1 MLKRKSLSLLVIIV
15 GIMRLDA
22 QPVMVNS
29 NAPESLRIQYT
40 GRLFGYYRMEA
51 DERQGQYLEP
61 VEKFLDMRK
70 SLDPND
76 EGLRPLLLG
85 MGDNFAPEMGAS
97 LQQFDDHGCKPP
109 ENLGM
114 EKNES
119 RRDKS
124 HLPQSLYKTSDRSAP
139 KAECDNVVKFLLEA
153 GYRAIVPGREDFGYS
168 ATWLHNIGVMI
179 RHTNLPSSSVRGHNR
194 DGKLTMLAA
203 NIRVDF
209 KSAELKVNSKTG
221 KPKLIKLGCPLLLAD
236 NLSDVHNET
245 CSNPD
250 LPTRLDWLERVDRVL
265 ARPGVAEEV
274 ETAAEPTS
282 GTYSLLKN
290 ETLAIESMLP
300 PTGRDWSSFKKTL
313 ADLAEQDR
321 KLMRLTSPAQ
331 LTDSNYGTQ
340 LCLATAMAQVLS
352 STLLNRPAQPDCGKQ
367 KFAPEHWA
375 SELNSITGELKVA
388 CDRIRASIDDQE
400 ANKRDQVTR
409 EADICEYGR
418 AVVRAH
424 RVDVRKGEHAHTL
437 SENVLRSGQDALLR
451 MIAEEELDKGYTE
464 ATVSE
469 NGQPKSVLIIGV
481 AGQETMAPISLTD
494 RQVCLNSERHE
505 SDKSEHLVSCE
516 TTGRIQGNVTVMNPI
531 RIINAL
537 LRGARLIHRC
547 EENKSPCEY
556 DYRVLMA
563 QMPQTET
570 IELVSRLNAAPGE
583 CTPGVESCGNS
594 TEEGVPQ
601 LDLVLSEA
609 QSGHETPYLTAQY
622 GLDIHKR
629 WSITPVLTPTPAYDI
644 QFHKLVR
651 PDSTVTLEKQA
662 EGRGFKNEI
671 ARNLP
676 WSDSEHGDS
685 TLHLLMVAIENAAD
699 SVKATKGT
707 NAAERK
713 QDYFIAP
720 KGQGE
725 NEPEI
730 LHSGNC
736 TLDSTTASG
745 TNAKER
751 AAAQRRDDRC
761 KVSVIQYLLRR
772 MQEAAG
778 SDLALL
784 QRRDIFLDRLPP
796 GYDKY
801 EVCKPPDNSQRPL
814 DSSERRHC
822 ELRMA
827 LDRVLWKGDY
837 SEIVMLSGK
846 DIAGMMLAASTQ
858 NSQEQSLSQTDIS
871 GQWLVTFGIVTV
883 PASNLTRSQI
893 SSSEFSVTS
902 DPSCN
907 DVQERA
913 HPSAGGR
920 TLYCVNGQPL
930 LADHAYSIAA
940 TDYLDQTGVV
950 PKQPFDDYYSSKGK
964 FVTEIIEQNIFL
976 GPPPIS
982 TSSSKKTT
990 LDDQISLLEKAE
1002 VKHQQRR
1009 LFQIDIAKVVGG
1021 YNFRSP
1027 QSGDN
1032 FVASA
1037 FQGATD
1043 SRASTP
1049 SQSELDVEA
1058 KERALW
1064 RTTPFNFGIQS
1075 DAAYDR
1081 SVQGNLTGSPV
1092 NAAYPLNNA
1101 TVGGFVEWK
1110 ITSRTG
1116 HHALLPAGVLKAV
1129 LAPYQYQRQF
1139 NGSYLFFAHTDKTKN
1154 QQTLHLSPVNGF
1166 SHRAGLRWLEE
1177 VSSGKWFRGDR
1188 GSYFEAG
1195 PQLTV
1200 LSDILAAVTLSTPG
1214 SASLLCPANSSLTI
1228 LNCFKAANY
1237 PINAATRAVA
1247 QTASLH
1253 SSGLYWDMHYQ
1264 KTLQSLADKSGPGI
1278 SLSIDSKGDY
1288 FFRRS
1293 ASKTLSSQ
1301 TLYDVPAS
1309 ISLGFPVLRNF
1320 SVGPTYSVFLY
1331 GNQVAAQSLT
1341 VNSFGLTGRWYFDRD
1356 AAVDLGHQGR
1366 FKGPASADETK
1377 TSRIK

>member
-1 MLKRKSLSLLVIIV
+1 MLKRLFLLGIVV

-22 QPVMVNS
+22 QPIMVNS
-29 NAPESLRIQYT
+29 NAPGSLRIQYT
-40 GRLFGYYRMEA
+40 GRLFGYYRMEP
-51 DERQGQYLEP
+51 DEKEGQYLGP
-61 VEKFLDMRK
+61 VEKFLNMRK
-70 SLDPND
+70 VPAN
-76 EGLRPLLLG
+76 ENLRPLLLG

-97 LQQFDDHGCKPP
+97 LQRVGDKNDQHCYLPEDEKPP
-109 ENLGM
+109 
-114 EKNES
+114 S
-119 RRDKS
+119 AKS
-124 HLPQSLYKTSDRSAP
+124 WHPPQSIYKTSSRSAP
-139 KAECDNVVKFLLEA
+139 SAECDNVVKFLLEA

-168 ATWLHNIGVMI
+168 AAWLHNIGVLV
-179 RHTNLPSSSVRGHNR
+179 RRTNLPDSPVRSRNR
-194 DGKLTMLAA
+194 DKKLTILAA

-209 KSAELKVNSKTG
+209 KAAEVKVNSKAA
-221 KPKLIKLGCPLLLAD
+221 KPKSIKLGCPLLLAD
-236 NLSDVHNET
+236 NLADLHNET
-245 CSNPD
+245 CSNQD

-282 GTYSLLKN
+282 GTYNLLRN

-300 PTGRDWSSFKKTL
+300 STGRNWSSFKKTL
-313 ADLAEQDR
+313 TNLAEQDQ

-331 LTDSNYGTQ
+331 LTGSNYGTQ
-340 LCLATAMAQVLS
+340 LCLATAMAQVLY
-352 STLLNRPAQPDCGKQ
+352 STLLNTSAQPECDKQ
-367 KFAPEHWA
+367 KFAAEHWA
-375 SELNSITGELKVA
+375 SELNSISGELKEA
-388 CDRIRASIDDQE
+388 CDRIRTSIKDQE
-400 ANKRDQVTR
+400 GDKRDQMTR
-409 EADICEYGR
+409 DADICEYGK
-418 AVVRAH
+418 AVARAH
-424 RVDVRKGEHAHTL
+424 RVDVRKNEHAGTL
-437 SENVLRSGQDALLR
+437 SEKALRAGQDALLR

-464 ATVSE
+464 ATVEE
-469 NGQPKSVLIIGV
+469 NGHPKSILIIGV
-481 AGQETMAPISLTD
+481 AGQETMAPISLTN
-494 RQVCLNSERHE
+494 RQVCLQQQRDE
-505 SDKSEHLVSCE
+505 SDQSEHLVGCD

-537 LRGARLIHRC
+537 LRGAKLIHRC

-563 QMPQTET
+563 QMPQTEA
-570 IELVSRLNAAPGE
+570 IELVARLNAAPGE
-583 CTPGVESCGNS
+583 CTPGVESACGS
-594 TEEGVPQ
+594 TEEVPQ

-622 GLDIHKR
+622 RQDMHQR

-644 QFHKLVR
+644 QFHQLVR
-651 PDSTVTLEKQA
+651 PDSILTLAKQG
-662 EGRGFKNEI
+662 EERNLKNEI
-671 ARNLP
+671 PTRLD
-676 WSDSEHGDS
+676 WDSGQGDS
-685 TLHLLMVAIENAAD
+685 ALHLLMVAVENAAD
-699 SVKATKGT
+699 SVKAIKGT
-707 NAAERK
+707 KAAERK

-720 KGQGE
+720 RGQGDK
-725 NEPEI
+725 EPEI

-736 TLDSTTASG
+736 TLYSTTPLG
-745 TNAKER
+745 TTPKQR
-751 AAAQRRDDRC
+751 AAAHRLDDRC
-761 KVSVIQYLLRR
+761 KVSVIQYLLRHI
-772 MQEAAG
+772 QEAAG
-778 SDLALL
+778 SDLAVL
-784 QRRDIFLDRLPP
+784 QRRDIFLERLPL

-801 EVCKPPDNSQRPL
+801 EVCKPLDDSQRP
-814 DSSERRHC
+814 HC

-846 DIAGMMLAASTQ
+846 DIAGMMLTASTQ

-907 DVQERA
+907 DVQERV

-930 LADHAYSIAA
+930 LPDHAYSIAT

-950 PKQPFDDYYSSKGK
+950 PKQPFDDYYSSNDK
-964 FVTEIIEQNIFL
+964 FVTEILEQNIFL
-976 GPPPIS
+976 GQPMIS
-982 TSSSKKTT
+982 VSSSKKTM
-990 LDDQISLLEKAE
+990 LDDQIGLLEKTE

-1009 LFQIDIAKVVGG
+1009 LFQFDIAKVVGG

-1043 SRASTP
+1043 SRASSP

-1081 SVQGNLTGSPV
+1081 SVQGNLTGAPV

-1116 HHALLPAGVLKAV
+1116 HHAQSPAGVLKAV

-1154 QQTLHLSPVNGF
+1154 EQTLHLSPVNGF
-1166 SHRAGLRWLEE
+1166 SHKAGLRWSEE
-1177 VSSGKWFRGDR
+1177 VSLGKWFRGDR

-1200 LSDILAAVTLSTPG
+1200 LNDILADVTLTTPG
-1214 SASLLCPANSSLTI
+1214 SAPLLCPANSSLTI

-1237 PINAATRAVA
+1237 PINAATMAVA
-1247 QTASLH
+1247 QTATLH

-1264 KTLQSLADKSGPGI
+1264 KALKSLADKSGPGI
-1278 SLSIDSKGDY
+1278 SLGIDSKGDY

-1293 ASKTLSSQ
+1293 ARKTLSSQ

-1309 ISLGFPVLRNF
+1309 VSLGFPVLRNF

-1331 GNQVAAQSLT
+1331 GNQVAAQSLV

-1356 AAVDLGHQGR
+1356 AAVDLGRQGR